1 MTVFARAGMTVVHG
15 DDAQHL
21 RKDRERLR
29 RTLAQR
35 RPELPL
41 RGRSLA
47 SRRATAAGAS
57 LASTRRLELDP
68 FSLDVDRRELQ
79 LAIDDDDVAPRA
91 RLQPAAVRQ
100 SEVIGRVS

>member
-1 MTVFARAGMTVVHG
+1 MTVLARAGMTVVHG
-15 DDAQHL
+15 DDAHHL

-41 RGRSLA
+41 RGRSFA
-47 SRRATAAGAS
+47 SRRATGAS
-57 LASTRRLELDP
+57 FASTSRLELDP